1 MGPKLQRP
9 FCGVFAQWAIQKNIL
24 TAFRARYTIMHIS
37 VGQTTWCS
45 QRFLRFVQ
53 AHLFCQPLIWSLRHS
68 CNIHYIS
75 SYMSTYP
82 SKLQSL
88 NPNQVVFRHKPDR
101 IIKHIVV
108 ERWYWKLKPG
118 NEKLHSHILAFVF
131 FVWKYLAN
139 IYPVHFPQ
147 MWPQMDKNKHMHTHT
162 HRGRDD
168 RKIHTRRA

>member
-118 NEKLHSHILAFVF
+118 NEKLHSHILACLF
-131 FVWKYLAN
+131 FLSEN
-139 IYPVHFPQ
+139 ILPTFILYIFPRCGHR
-147 MWPQMDKNKHMHTHT
+147 WIKTNTCIHTHT
-162 HRGRDD
+162 QRQRWQKDSH
-168 RKIHTRRA
+168 